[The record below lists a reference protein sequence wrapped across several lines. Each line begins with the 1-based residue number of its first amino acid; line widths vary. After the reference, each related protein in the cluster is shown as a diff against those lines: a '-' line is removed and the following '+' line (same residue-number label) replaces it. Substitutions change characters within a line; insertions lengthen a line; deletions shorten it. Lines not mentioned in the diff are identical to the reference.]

1 MGFTTSDFI
10 QIGVLLIGIL
20 VSMAVFTNEMK
31 NLKEKHNYDVN
42 ILDHRIGKNED
53 KLDRMEKAVVDLKW
67 IKSAVSEIKCDLK
80 ELKKKNN

>member
-31 NLKEKHNYDVN
+31 NLKEKT
-42 ILDHRIGKNED
+42 
-53 KLDRMEKAVVDLKW
+53 
-67 IKSAVSEIKCDLK
+67 
-80 ELKKKNN
+80 